1 MNPIRRPKITLM
13 RGGCRKLPMTRP
25 DVLRYSSAVASTGL
39 ATVARLAL
47 DPVLGG
53 LFPFVTYYAAVLFT
67 AWYGGAGPAIVAV
80 ILGTL
85 LSDYFFLAP
94 LNSLHVADDTTL
106 GMALFNVAGLFV
118 IFYSRDYHVGR
129 TRLERE
135 VVQRC
140 RAEAERRDEGERL
153 RVTLEGVGDGVIV
166 TDAAGRVARINPVAE
181 GLLGWSSADAAGRPL
196 AEVFRRIDEQTR
208 AEVEG
213 PAPEVLRECPAIR
226 PARDSLL
233 VARDGT
239 ARPIDER
246 VSPIRDP
253 NGEITGLVVI
263 FRDATD
269 RKRAEEAAREADRR
283 KGEFLATLA
292 HELRNPLAPIRTGL
306 RILEQTEGGNP
317 AVEPLRAMMERQAGH
332 LARLI
337 DDLMD
342 LSRMDHGTIELR
354 KQVVGLAT
362 VVNQAV
368 ATNRPSIVER
378 GHALSVSVPDGSERL
393 EADPTRLEQ
402 VLSNLLT
409 NAAKYTDP
417 CGHIRIDARRE
428 GDEVVIRVGDTGIG
442 IAPEM
447 LPKVFDMF
455 VQIERRL
462 DRSKGGL
469 GIGLSLAKKL
479 VQMHGGSISAHSEGP
494 GKGSEFVVRLPAIA
508 AGTGDP
514 CAPIHRPPARVAHE
528 PRRSRIL
535 VVDDNQDAA
544 DTLARYLTRVMGG
557 RVEVAYDGPEAVDIA
572 RRFRPE
578 IVLLDIG
585 LPGMSGYE
593 VAERLRSGPETGG
606 ALLIALTGWGQEED
620 RRRSK
625 AAGID
630 FHLVKP
636 VDLDAMQ
643 DLILKAES
651 T

>member
-1 MNPIRRPKITLM
+1 M
-13 RGGCRKLPMTRP
+13 
-25 DVLRYSSAVASTGL
+25 

-47 DPVLGG
+47 DPFLGA
-53 LFPFVTYYAAVLFT
+53 LLPFVTYYAAVLFT
-67 AWYGGAGPAIVAV
+67 AWYGGVGPAILAV
-80 ILGTL
+80 VLGSL

-94 LNSLHVADDTTL
+94 LHSVQIADETAF

-118 IFYSRDYHVGR
+118 IFYSRDHQVGR

-135 VVQRC
+135 VLQRC
-140 RAEAERRDEGERL
+140 RAEAEGRVEGERL

-166 TDAAGRVARINPVAE
+166 TDASGCVARINPVAE
-181 GLLGWSSADAAGRPL
+181 CLLGWSSAEAAGRPL
-196 AEVFRRIDEQTR
+196 AEVFRRIDEQPR

-213 PAPEVLRECPAIR
+213 PAPEVLREGPAVG

-233 VARDGT
+233 VSRDGT

-269 RKRAEEAAREADRR
+269 RKRAEEATREADRR
-283 KGEFLATLA
+283 NDEFLATLA

-306 RILEQTEGGNP
+306 RILKQSEGDNP
-317 AVEPLRAMMERQAGH
+317 TVEPLRAMMERQAEH
-332 LARLI
+332 LSRLVE
-337 DDLMD
+337 DLMD
-342 LSRMDHGTIELR
+342 LSRISHGSIQLR
-354 KQVVGLAT
+354 KEIVGLAT
-362 VVNQAV
+362 VVDQAV
-368 ATNRPSIVER
+368 AANRPLIDER
-378 GHALSVSVPDGSERL
+378 EHALSVSVHDGDERI

-402 VLSNLLT
+402 ILSNLLT
-409 NAAKYTDP
+409 NAARYTDP
-417 CGHIRIDARRE
+417 GGHIRLDARRE
-428 GDEVVIRVGDTGIG
+428 GDEVVFRVGDTGIG

-469 GIGLSLAKKL
+469 GIGLSLTKNL
-479 VQMHGGSISAHSEGP
+479 VQMHGGTIEAHSEGP
-494 GKGSEFVVRLPAIA
+494 GKGSEFVVRLPMA
-508 AGTGDP
+508 AARTDEPRGPT
-514 CAPIHRPPARVAHE
+514 HQPPARVARE
-528 PRRSRIL
+528 PRGSRIL

-557 RVEVAYDGPEAVDIA
+557 RVEVAYDGPAAVDAA

-606 ALLIALTGWGQEED
+606 ALLIALTGWGQDED

-636 VDLDAMQ
+636 VDLDAIQ
-643 DLILKAES
+643 DLLLKAES